1 MVRSLSCIALLTA
14 PAILIAGFASSAIA
28 DNDRR
33 AHEYQVTVTNLTKGQ
48 VFSPP
53 VLATHKS
60 SVALFALGSPASDG
74 LVQVAENGYGTPLAD
89 SLDTLPQVFEA
100 VAETQPIPPPTYPYD
115 PVTFNI
121 SSRGRFDRFSMVSM
135 LVNTN
140 DAFLA
145 VDNVRL
151 PRRRGS
157 SLSYHAVAYDA
168 GSENNNQDCAFV
180 PGPACPA
187 GSGNDRDVSEAEGFV
202 YIHNGVHQLGDLSP
216 TKHDWK
222 NPVAKV
228 VITRL
233 R

>member
-1 MVRSLSCIALLTA
+1 MVRSLSFAALLTA
-14 PAILIAGFASSAIA
+14 PAILIAGFASSAVA

-33 AHEYQVTVTNLTKGQ
+33 AQEYQVTVTNLTKGQ

-60 SVALFALGSPASDG
+60 GVAIFSLGSPATKE
-74 LVQVAENGYGTPLAD
+74 LIRVAEEGDGDLLA
-89 SLDTLPQVFEA
+89 STLNTHPQVFKA
-100 VAETQPIPPPTYPYD
+100 VAETQAIPPPTYPYD

-145 VDNVRL
+145 IDTVML

-157 SLSYHAVAYDA
+157 SLTYHAVAYDA
-168 GSENNNQDCAFV
+168 GSENNNQDCDFV
-180 PGPACPA
+180 PGPACPRD
-187 GSGNDRDVSEAEGFV
+187 SRNDRDTMDAEGFV
-202 YIHNGVHQLGDLSP
+202 YIHNGVHQIGDLSP
-216 TKHDWK
+216 TKYDWN

-228 VITRL
+228 VITRI